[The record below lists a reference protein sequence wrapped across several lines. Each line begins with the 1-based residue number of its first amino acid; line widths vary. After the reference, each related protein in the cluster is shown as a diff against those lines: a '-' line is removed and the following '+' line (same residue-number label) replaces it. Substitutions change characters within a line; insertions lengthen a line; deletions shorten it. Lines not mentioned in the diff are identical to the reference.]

1 MKGSHGAAAF
11 AAAIVCLVSLPGCKL
26 ARLKR
31 VRVEPESVK
40 VTVQLIS
47 ESSSVNVRSY
57 VGTVESAKAATL
69 SATHLGTLRSLP
81 VHQGQKVSAG
91 QVVAQIYSAAVTSSF
106 NAASSSFNQAR
117 DAFKRASQVYG
128 SGSISE
134 VKMVEIRTRLD
145 QAQASFDA
153 ARNALEECKI
163 TAPFAATVADV
174 FVQQGEKVSIGQPIL
189 SIMDMSGLEVS
200 ISVPENEIGTVLKG
214 SRARI
219 TFPSLEDASGVSLV
233 RTAVLKSRD
242 VMSNTLSHSYKCT
255 FALDSPVPSLMAG
268 MVCKVFLE
276 KDSVSGIVI
285 PADVVKV
292 DSEGKYV
299 WVVEDETV
307 VKRRIAT
314 GPYSGSGV
322 MVSNGLRIGDML
334 IVEGA
339 GKVSGGMKVSIC
351 CK

>member
-1 MKGSHGAAAF
+1 MKRISGVVALIAAF
-11 AAAIVCLVSLPGCKL
+11 LCLMFLPGCKL

-31 VRVEPESVK
+31 VRVEPEPVK
-40 VTVQLIS
+40 VTVQLVS
-47 ESSSVNVRSY
+47 ESSSVNLRSY

-69 SATHLGTLRSLP
+69 SATHLGTLQSLP
-81 VHQGQKVSAG
+81 VRQGQKVSAG
-91 QVVAQIYSAAVTSSF
+91 QIVAQIHSVSVTSSF
-106 NAASSSFNQAR
+106 NAAQATLNQAR
-117 DAFKRASQVYG
+117 DAFNRASQVYD

-134 VKMVEIRTRLD
+134 MKMVEVRTRLD
-145 QAQASFDA
+145 QARASLDA

-174 FVQQGEKVSIGQPIL
+174 FVQQGEKLSIGQPIM

-214 SRARI
+214 ARARI
-219 TFPSLEDASGVSLV
+219 TFPSLEEVGGVPVV
-233 RTAVLKSRD
+233 RSAVLKNRD
-242 VMSNTLSHSYKCT
+242 IMSSSLSHSYKCT
-255 FALDSPVPSLMAG
+255 FALDGPVPSLMAG

-276 KDSVSGIVI
+276 KDNVSGIVI

-299 WVVEDETV
+299 WIVEDDTA
-307 VKRRIAT
+307 VKRRITT
-314 GPYSGSGV
+314 GPYNGSGV
-322 MVSNGLRIGDML
+322 MVKDGLQIGEML

-339 GKVSGGMKVSIC
+339 GKVSGGMKVSISGQ
-351 CK
+351 